1 MKVKRLKRANRILTF
16 FKYNYKIIPPF
27 RVLVDGTF
35 TNAALANKINLRE
48 QLPKYLG
55 GDVEIVTTK
64 CVLAELESL
73 GSPVY
78 GALVIARQF
87 DVDVCPHTP
96 SRPAAECLAHLARR
110 ATKGKTRYVIATND
124 DSLSEKLRTIAGTP
138 ILYIKYNAILLDRVS
153 EISKNAVDD
162 IHKNELES
170 LKAIKAAVLGEQ
182 TVKKKKKKKIKGA
195 NPLSCKK
202 KKKVINPV
210 VPVKTGERTASGKRK
225 RSKRKPAATASPLE
239 GAQA

>member
-1 MKVKRLKRANRILTF
+1 MKVKRLKRAHRILTF
-16 FKYNYKIIPPF
+16 FKYNYKISPPF

-87 DVDVCPHTP
+87 EVDVCPHTP
-96 SRPAAECLAHLARR
+96 SRPAADCLAHLARR
-110 ATKGKTRYVIATND
+110 AAKGKTKYVIATND

-153 EISKNAVDD
+153 ETSIAAVDD
-162 IHKNELES
+162 IHKSELES

-182 TVKKKKKKKIKGA
+182 NVKKKKRKIKGA

-202 KKKVINPV
+202 KKKVSDTV
-210 VPVKTGERTASGKRK
+210 VPVKTGVRTASGKRK
-225 RSKRKPAATASPLE
+225 RSRRKATASTAPSE
-239 GAQA
+239 AAE

>member
-182 TVKKKKKKKIKGA
+182 TVKKKKKKIKGV

-202 KKKVINPV
+202 KKKVDNPV

-225 RSKRKPAATASPLE
+225 RSKRKSAATASPPDVTR
-239 GAQA
+239 A